1 MYDRYPEALD
11 DAGDGCCVKGCYLDE
26 KKGDTHA

>member
-11 DAGDGCCVKGCYLDE
+11 DAGDGCCVKGCYLDA
-26 KKGDTHA
+26 KDDNVK